1 MQEFRGRTAVI
12 TGAAAGIG
20 RGLAERAGAE
30 GMKVV
35 LADLDA
41 GPLEETA
48 KALREQGVDAI
59 HVVTDVSQPDAL
71 RELADRSLEAFGAI
85 HLLCNNAGVFAAG
98 GPVWETPIA
107 DFEWQLGVNVMGI
120 VHGLRTF
127 VPILLEQDTEAHI
140 VNTASMAAVTSSPLS
155 AAYYASKHAALSLSE
170 TLYHELGLRGS
181 KIGVSVLCPELV
193 DTRIGHSERV
203 RPEIWKRKD
212 EDDDEPRPEREL
224 VSQAIREFTS
234 RGAPPSL
241 LADRVFDAVKA
252 ERFYVLSPQGNGWRR
267 ACESRLEDIRLER
280 NPTFVATTSN
290 D

>member
-1 MQEFRGRTAVI
+1 MKELAGRTAVI

-20 RGLAERAGAE
+20 RALAERAGAE

-35 LADLDA
+35 LADLDRGA
-41 GPLEETA
+41 LGETT
-48 KALREQGVDAI
+48 KTLQEKGVDAI
-59 HVVTDVSQPDAL
+59 GVVTDVSQADSL
-71 RELADRSLEAFGAI
+71 RELADRSLDAFGGV

-98 GPVWETPIA
+98 GPVWETPVS

-120 VHGLRTF
+120 VHGLRCF
-127 VPILLEQDTEAHI
+127 VPILLEQDSEAHI

-155 AAYYASKHAALSLSE
+155 AAYFASKHAALSLSE
-170 TLYHELGLRGS
+170 TLYHELTQKGT

-212 EDDDEPRPEREL
+212 EDDGSEHPERDL
-224 VSQAIREFTS
+224 VTQAIREFTAQ
-234 RGAPPSL
+234 GAPPSL
-241 LADRVFDAVKA
+241 LADRVFEAVQ
-252 ERFYVLSPQGNGWRR
+252 EQRFYVLSPEGNGWRK
-267 ACESRLEDIRLER
+267 ACESRLDDIRETR
-280 NPTFVATTSN
+280 NPTFVATTTN